1 MSGIWV
7 LTIIFLISSLPVII
21 VYVWFRLAKFQFSL
35 IRFLLVLLAGAAAFF
50 PALLLQELLSFSF
63 QNSRA
68 ALFFHHFI
76 RIALTEEASR
86 FFILLLFFWISG
98 KISSGKSSE
107 HGSLE
112 TSGSEEPQ
120 SLKPLNNQISFNVIK
135 KATLSGLVAGL
146 GFALLENAVYAASDI
161 NVALLRIITAAV
173 HGACGSRI
181 GAAAMMIRRQP
192 FQAILRIIT
201 AVTIHGIYNLM
212 LTMPGFSAI
221 AAILIAVSALFTSI
235 VSISRWSDDTH
246 NPPAEPAVTDTSQK
260 SRTTTLDKD
269 KDNS

>member
-1 MSGIWV
+1 MSGVWV
-7 LTIIFLISSLPVII
+7 LVIIFLISSVPVIA
-21 VYVWFRLAKFQFSL
+21 VYIWFRLAKYQFSL
-35 IRFLLVLLAGAAAFF
+35 IRFLLILLAGAAAFF
-50 PALLLQELLSFSF
+50 PALLLQELLLFSF
-63 QNSRA
+63 HNNRA

-98 KISSGKSSE
+98 KISGGKNT
-107 HGSLE
+107 GR
-112 TSGSEEPQ
+112 GSEEPQ
-120 SLKPLNNQISFNVIK
+120 SLKQQTSISNQISFNIIK

-181 GAAAMMIRRQP
+181 GAAAAMIRTQP

-212 LTMPGFSAI
+212 LTMPGFSAL

-235 VSISRWSDDTH
+235 VSIRTWPDSIS
-246 NPPAEPAVTDTSQK
+246 NPSNKPVVTDTS
-260 SRTTTLDKD
+260 TLDKD
-269 KDNS
+269 KENS